1 MKCIQHAANNNTEFA
16 LSSFWKWES
25 LDYYSF
31 SKMHQNQLM
40 LKSTEVTRWLWT
52 RTVGYTKGHFP
63 VLTSW
68 PKENRLTSEH
78 RQYVSFNTF
87 KIRFILQ
94 SIIVLDCHL
103 TISSTQV
110 RAVLHD
116 TCGDA
121 PDLWR
126 QTRPGV
132 WWTQS
137 AIKTRGGKGSQRVS
151 ISAQHSG
158 DGEYILISK
167 VSFTLL
173 RVVKH
178 WRCSWLVQCRSG
190 GSSVCGCSREVVGA
204 DPVWYD

>member
-1 MKCIQHAANNNTEFA
+1 
-16 LSSFWKWES
+16 
-25 LDYYSF
+25 
-31 SKMHQNQLM
+31 MHQNQLM

-78 RQYVSFNTF
+78 RQYISFNTF

-94 SIIVLDCHL
+94 SITVLDCNL

-158 DGEYILISK
+158 DGEYITYLEAQFYFTEGCEALAVQLIGPMPLWGQQC
-167 VSFTLL
+167 VWLL
-173 RVVKH
+173 QGGC
-178 WRCSWLVQCRSG
+178 WSWPCVILGLVTSG
-190 GSSVCGCSREVVGA
+190 EPEGA
-204 DPVWYD
+204 SEQSMVLVLCDNQRLFFFF

>member
-1 MKCIQHAANNNTEFA
+1 
-16 LSSFWKWES
+16 
-25 LDYYSF
+25 
-31 SKMHQNQLM
+31 MHQNQLM

-63 VLTSW
+63 ALTSW

-78 RQYVSFNTF
+78 RQYISFNTF

-94 SIIVLDCHL
+94 SIIVLDCNL

-151 ISAQHSG
+151 IFGTTQWWWRIHYLSRRSVLLYWGLWSTGGAADWSNAALG
-158 DGEYILISK
+158 AAVCVVAPGRLLEL
-167 VSFTLL
+167 TLCDTRTSDL
-173 RVVKH
+173 R
-178 WRCSWLVQCRSG
+178 RAR
-190 GSSVCGCSREVVGA
+190 GSQWAVYGA
-204 DPVWYD
+204 RPVR